1 MSESQVTVEQEIAA
15 PAERVW
21 ALVSDVTRMGEW
33 SPEAVGATW
42 LGGATGPTVGARF
55 KGKNQRGW
63 HRWSTKAEVV
73 EAEPGRAFA
82 FDVTL
87 GPLKVAR
94 WGYRLEPTADGCRVE
109 ERWEDHRG
117 SIVKAVGGPATGVA
131 DRAAHNREGMTTTLA
146 NLAVAAESA

>member
-1 MSESQVTVEQEIAA
+1 MSETQVTVEREMAA
-15 PAERVW
+15 PAETVW

-33 SPEAVGATW
+33 SPETVEAVW
-42 LGGATGPTVGARF
+42 LGGATGPTVGACF

-63 HRWSTKAEVV
+63 HRWSSKCEVV
-73 EAEPGRAFA
+73 EAEPGKSFA

-94 WGYRLEPTADGCRVE
+94 WGYRFESTPEGCRVE

-117 SIVKAVGGPATGVA
+117 AFVKTVGGPATGVA
-131 DRAAHNREGMTTTLA
+131 DRAAHNRDGMATTLA
-146 NLAVAAESA
+146 NLAAAAESA